1 MRLLNNL
8 NIAINSICKKL
19 LFSFLLIVQLTASL
33 YLLYNTIFI
42 NGQASNN
49 INKIQGI
56 FNSTNI
62 FAVNSVDEFDNLFGI
77 KFQEKDIIPRLKEFD
92 EFLNNSKEFTRIS
105 FNNESIPIEQFSGY
119 EHFENATAPKY
130 SYNNKD
136 FSRLNALQGDK
147 NFFSHFKFNISSGR
161 NFQNSDFENNNSLP
175 VILGSD
181 YSNIFKVNDI
191 LHYYDEISDS
201 EKNMEIIGF
210 LEKDSF
216 FFQSNFEPNNVY
228 NMDNYIICP
237 INRFK
242 YLDSTS
248 ANYEA
253 LLRNMYFSNLNNT
266 LLISDY
272 DSDFLQNF
280 LQKKSTSL
288 NLYNLD
294 VQSGEKMLSSYKDM
308 YKTQRHFLLILF
320 FIVLLFTSINMISS
334 LLNYINKNKKE
345 FAIHIM
351 CGATISDLVQRIF
364 LQIFT
369 LMSIS
374 FGFMIFV
381 SYSFNKN
388 SVIPYLNST
397 YILQTALIS
406 IVLVLL
412 LIIIPVI
419 KLLSIDLT
427 NIIKED

>member
-1 MRLLNNL
+1 
-8 NIAINSICKKL
+8 
-19 LFSFLLIVQLTASL
+19 
-33 YLLYNTIFI
+33 
-42 NGQASNN
+42 
-49 INKIQGI
+49 
-56 FNSTNI
+56 
-62 FAVNSVDEFDNLFGI
+62 
-77 KFQEKDIIPRLKEFD
+77 
-92 EFLNNSKEFTRIS
+92 
-105 FNNESIPIEQFSGY
+105 
-119 EHFENATAPKY
+119 
-130 SYNNKD
+130 
-136 FSRLNALQGDK
+136 
-147 NFFSHFKFNISSGR
+147 
-161 NFQNSDFENNNSLP
+161 
-175 VILGSD
+175 
-181 YSNIFKVNDI
+181 
-191 LHYYDEISDS
+191 
-201 EKNMEIIGF
+201 
-210 LEKDSF
+210 
-216 FFQSNFEPNNVY
+216 
-228 NMDNYIICP
+228 
-237 INRFK
+237 
-242 YLDSTS
+242 
-248 ANYEA
+248 
-253 LLRNMYFSNLNNT
+253 
-266 LLISDY
+266 
-272 DSDFLQNF
+272 
-280 LQKKSTSL
+280 
-288 NLYNLD
+288 
-294 VQSGEKMLSSYKDM
+294 MLSSYKDM